1 MKRVNI
7 YKKMTYM
14 YIMIIVSLILVLDI
28 FFITL
33 VFKNTLNNNLY
44 INEKIGNEVNNGL
57 IKMNDYSNSMIN
69 TMYSDQNLMN
79 DVSNFL
85 NMNTVT
91 YLKNKLDT
99 FSKEDAIYFN
109 GVEKFVKNGFLMNEE
124 INSITLVSYPRN
136 EISVFNNKNQIR
148 VEKIKAMS
156 EIDKLTENNIMIS
169 KGNISFTRNITNP
182 KTFKLEG
189 KIIITYHLNNFNK
202 LVDKYDDNYELILL
216 DSKGKVFYDSKEELN
231 YEKYKYYEKI
241 KTGDLNDKYDLENEY
256 YLYKVTNKLGVTV
269 ISKFL
274 ATKVINMPRGYMYS
288 IIFIDALVLI
298 VAILIYINKLRKL
311 NKRTDR
317 ILFAMEKVKKG
328 ELDIKI
334 DTSNDAED
342 EVKEIAENFNSM
354 CKELNTHIE
363 KSYMAEIKRKKAE
376 LNALQSQI
384 NPHFLYNT
392 LEGIRMKAVCNGDKE
407 VGKMLYSLA
416 FLFRSQI
423 KDNEKIYIK
432 NEIEYCKKYI
442 EIFKFRYEEVFEFNI
457 NCEAEIKEKEIIK
470 FSLQPLIENYFVHGI
485 RLDKK
490 DNYLEINI
498 FKKDKEIIIEII
510 DNGKGISKERIGE
523 INKCLKENQ
532 AIGKSIGIS
541 NANERI
547 KIAYGEMYGIE
558 IKRREEQGVKVIVN
572 IPCREVE

>member
-28 FFITL
+28 FFIAL

-57 IKMNDYSNSMIN
+57 IKMSDYSNSIIN
-69 TMYSDQNLMN
+69 TMYSDHNLMN

-99 FSKEDAIYFN
+99 FSGEDAIYFN
-109 GVEKFVKNGFLMNEE
+109 GVEKFVKNGFLMNED
-124 INSITLVSYPRN
+124 INSITFVSYPRN
-136 EISVFNNKNQIR
+136 EISIFNNKNQIK
-148 VEKIKAMS
+148 VEQIKEMN
-156 EIDKLTENNIMIS
+156 EIDKLTENNVMIS
-169 KGNISFTRNITNP
+169 KDNISFTRNITNP

-189 KIIITYHLNNFNK
+189 KIIITYNLNKFNK

-216 DSKGKVFYDSKEELN
+216 DQEGKVFYDSREELN

-241 KTGDLNDKYDLENEY
+241 KTGDLNDKYNLENEY
-256 YLYKVTNKLGVTV
+256 YVYKVTNKLGVTV

-274 ATKVINMPRGYMYS
+274 AAKIMNMPKGYMYS

-298 VAILIYINKLRKL
+298 VAIFIYINKLRKL

-317 ILFAMEKVKKG
+317 ILFAMEKVKTG

-334 DTSNDAED
+334 DTTNDADD

-423 KDNEKIYIK
+423 KDNERIYIK

-442 EIFKFRYEEVFEFNI
+442 EIFKFRYEEVFEFNV
-457 NCEAEIKEKEIIK
+457 NCEEEIKGKEIIK

-498 FKKDKEIIIEII
+498 FKKDKEIIVEII
-510 DNGKGISKERIGE
+510 DNGKGISKERMGE
-523 INKCLKENQ
+523 INKCLEGGQ

-547 KIAYGEMYGIE
+547 KIAYGEMYGIK

-572 IPCREVE
+572 IPCKEVE